1 MRRVIGVVV
10 AFSIFATA
18 TSAVAAASYPIPSA
32 EQVSGDETLFGGRGT
47 LLLPIVLLAAAIAA
61 YLILRDRGDDA
72 PVTP

>member
-1 MRRVIGVVV
+1 MRRVIGIAV
-10 AFSIFATA
+10 ACSIFATA
-18 TSAVAAASYPIPSA
+18 TSAVASASYPIPST
-32 EQVSGDETLFGGRGT
+32 ERVSGDETLFGGRAN